1 MPSGDL
7 DNCYPIVVDN
17 KFGTCDS
24 DIEDP
29 YELILAAQEK
39 PKKEKEPKVKGKK
52 DVKPAKT
59 TEKKTV
65 KIETT
70 TENENSE
77 NKRNDRPRNERGRGR
92 GRGGRGGRGGE
103 RGERGGERGERGGRG
118 RGGFRN
124 NNFSPNNN
132 NNQGGFGFDNNNQG
146 GFGSYQ
152 TQVAETNEG
161 GFGSGFGGNDGEERR
176 GGRSGFRGSGRGG
189 RGGRGRGRGGN
200 REYDRRSGSDKS
212 SVKPA
217 DKRDGSG
224 SYNWGSPQDEINAAS
239 EENGGFGAPKET
251 EETPAEN
258 VEQTQE
264 TEETPEVE
272 PVDEGPQE
280 MTFEEYRKQQELRKQ
295 PAFNLRKVESDKK
308 GLKPLKKPTEK
319 DNESSSSFFFP
330 KKNVQETYKSS
341 GRVKE
346 NLNVNIRYGSG
357 ENRHYDASRRGR
369 GRGGRRGGRRD
380 GEGNAKD
387 ATGYALTNN
396 EEFPSL

>member
-1 MPSGDL
+1 MPSGDM
-7 DNCYPIVVDN
+7 DDHYNVGISN
-17 KFGTCDS
+17 KFDHISS
-24 DIEDP
+24 DLYDDP
-29 YELILAAQEK
+29 SDLIRAAQEK
-39 PKKEKEPKVKGKK
+39 PKKDKEPKVKGKK
-52 DVKPAKT
+52 EVKP
-59 TEKKTV
+59 TEKKSV
-65 KIETT
+65 KIETS

-77 NKRNDRPRNERGRGR
+77 HRRNDRPRTERGRGR
-92 GRGGRGGRGGE
+92 GRGRGGRGGE

-124 NNFSPNNN
+124 NNFSNN

-146 GFGSYQ
+146 GFGQ

-161 GFGSGFGGNDGEERR
+161 GFGSGFVGNDGEERR
-176 GGRSGFRGSGRGG
+176 GGRSGYRGGRGG

-200 REYDRRSGSDKS
+200 REFDRRSGSDKS

-239 EENGGFGAPKET
+239 EDNGGFGAPKET
-251 EETPAEN
+251 EETPAET
-258 VEQTQE
+258 VEHTQE

-280 MTFEEYRKQQELRKQ
+280 MTLEEYRKQSESRNK
-295 PAFNLRKVESDKK
+295 PKYNLRKVESDKK
-308 GLKPLKKPTEK
+308 GLKQLKKPTEE
-319 DNESSSSFFFP
+319 DNERSLSFIVP
-330 KKNVQETYKSS
+330 KKPTNETFKSS
-341 GRVKE
+341 GRIRE
-346 NLNVNIRYGSG
+346 PLDVNIRYGSG
-357 ENRHYDASRRGR
+357 ENRHYDASRRTRG

-387 ATGYALTNN
+387 TGYALTK
-396 EEFPSL
+396 EDDFPSLGN

>member
-1 MPSGDL
+1 MPSGDS
-7 DNCYPIVVDN
+7 DNVYSIGVSN
-17 KFGTCDS
+17 KFDMIDS
-24 DIEDP
+24 DMFDDP
-29 YELILAAQEK
+29 SELIRAAQEK

-52 DVKPAKT
+52 VDVKPAKT
-59 TEKKTV
+59 TEKKTM
-65 KIETT
+65 KTEST

-92 GRGGRGGRGGE
+92 GRGRGG
-103 RGERGGERGERGGRG
+103 RGGERGERGGRG

-124 NNFSPNNN
+124 NNYSSNN

-161 GFGSGFGGNDGEERR
+161 GFGSIFGGNDGEERR
-176 GGRSGFRGSGRGG
+176 GGRSGFRGGRGG

-200 REYDRRSGSDKS
+200 REFDRRSGSDKS

-258 VEQTQE
+258 VEQTPE

-280 MTFEEYRKQQELRKQ
+280 MTFEEYKKHLSESRKQ
-295 PAFNLRKVESDKK
+295 PEFNLRKVDSDKK
-308 GLKPLKKPTEK
+308 GLKQLKKPTEK

-330 KKNVQETYKSS
+330 KKSIQETYKTS

-346 NLNVNIRYGSG
+346 SLNVDIRYGSG
-357 ENRHYDASRRGR
+357 DNRHYDASRRGR

-380 GEGNAKD
+380 GEGNTKD
-387 ATGYALTNN
+387 SGFALAND

>member
-1 MPSGDL
+1 MPSGDS
-7 DNCYPIVVDN
+7 DNVYSIGVSN
-17 KFGTCDS
+17 KFDMIDS
-24 DIEDP
+24 DMFDDP
-29 YELILAAQEK
+29 SELIRAAQEK

-52 DVKPAKT
+52 DVKPVKT
-59 TEKKTV
+59 AEKKSV
-65 KIETT
+65 KTETNA
-70 TENENSE
+70 ENENSE
-77 NKRNDRPRNERGRGR
+77 NRRNDRPRNERGRGR
-92 GRGGRGGRGGE
+92 GRGRGGRGGE
-103 RGERGGERGERGGRG
+103 RGDRGGRG

-124 NNFSPNNN
+124 NNYSPNN

-176 GGRSGFRGSGRGG
+176 GGRSGFRGGRGG

-200 REYDRRSGSDKS
+200 REFDRRSGSDKS

-239 EENGGFGAPKET
+239 EENGGFGAPPKET

-258 VEQTQE
+258 VEQTPE

-280 MTFEEYRKQQELRKQ
+280 MTFEEYRKQQSEARKQ
-295 PAFNLRKVESDKK
+295 PEFNLRKVDSDKK
-308 GLKPLKKPTEK
+308 GLKQLKKPTVK
-319 DNESSSSFFFP
+319 DNESSSAFFFP
-330 KKNVQETYKSS
+330 KKNIQEVYKTS

-346 NLNVNIRYGSG
+346 SLNVDIRYGSG
-357 ENRHYDASRRGR
+357 DNRHYDASRRGR

-380 GEGNAKD
+380 GEGNAKG
-387 ATGYALTNN
+387 AGYALTNDD
-396 EEFPSL
+396 EFPSL